1 MIVCERVASKNKF
14 NGMRIMPSGKN
25 FVLAGFAL
33 VLALMAMSEALA
45 GRQVHGGDVARL
57 LTGRAFRIECVD
69 GTVGRGHVSTA
80 GLANV
85 LYRRASTRGPE
96 ESDHAQIRVKGV
108 EICLAWKQFGG
119 GGDGCYPVSEEVA
132 GARYR
137 LSTGPLWCDIS
148 PK

>member
-1 MIVCERVASKNKF
+1 MKSISTGA
-14 NGMRIMPSGKN
+14 IMPRRTQ
-25 FVLAGFAL
+25 FVLAGFAI
-33 VLALMAMSEALA
+33 VVALTAASPAFA

-69 GTVGRGHVSTA
+69 GTVGRGQVTGA
-80 GLANV
+80 GVANV
-85 LYRRASTRGPE
+85 SYRRPSMSGPE
-96 ESDHAQIRVKGV
+96 QTDRAVVRVRGV
-108 EICLAWKQFGG
+108 EICLAWREFGG
-119 GGDGCYPVSEEVA
+119 GGDGCYPVSEEIA

>member
-1 MIVCERVASKNKF
+1 MASRK
-14 NGMRIMPSGKN
+14 SYL
-25 FVLAGFAL
+25 LAAAAL
-33 VLALMAMSEALA
+33 VLALTGAPEAFA
-45 GRQVHGGDVARL
+45 GRQVHGSDVARL
-57 LTGRAFRIECVD
+57 LTGRAFHIECID
-69 GTVGRGHVSTA
+69 GTIGRGQVTTA
-80 GLANV
+80 GIANV
-85 LYRRASTRGPE
+85 HYRRASVTGPE
-96 ESDHAQIRVKGV
+96 ETDHAVVRVKGV

>member
-1 MIVCERVASKNKF
+1 MASRKNH
-14 NGMRIMPSGKN
+14 
-25 FVLAGFAL
+25 VLAAAAL
-33 VLALMAMSEALA
+33 VLALTGMSDAFA

-57 LTGRAFRIECVD
+57 LTGRAFHIECID
-69 GTVGRGHVSTA
+69 GTIGRGQVTTA
-80 GLANV
+80 GIANV
-85 LYRRASTRGPE
+85 HYRRASVTGPE
-96 ESDHAQIRVKGV
+96 ETDHAVVRVKGV